1 MQKLLLVCG
10 VFLGMLILSL
20 FVYASSNKT
29 TGIVLIDETPMPE
42 LSEEQKSKGYVVFI
56 RNYLDLVYPASIPQ
70 KDEIKTDL
78 ESFATPG
85 EFEPITFSIRS
96 LRELKGLKVIVSDLT
111 NAEGLS
117 IKGKNIDV
125 RVVSCLNKIF
135 EHSTP
140 CILSVPAYLSSFDTI
155 DIPQNI
161 STRFWLTV
169 KIPSDQ
175 SPGVYQG
182 RIKIMVRKAE
192 PTTLNIKL
200 QVLPFQL
207 LDPKGI
213 SWGVYYIVQYKS
225 YSQILREL
233 KDMKEHSMTSVGLY
247 SGPGKLFGERL
258 ENYVSCERDEIIL
271 NLPDGSSRDSW
282 FMWFVKTYK
291 ELGFS
296 EPICTIDEP
305 AKFYVLSKYPLES
318 DKFAILYKAT
328 MKAITSEIKRRDWP
342 EIIWELVDE
351 AQTDEQIAE
360 AKRLAKL
367 HNEIKIPVLI
377 TGWGR
382 LLQEVGPYANYLNY
396 NGRLPDEEEIL
407 NAHQNGKIIWYY
419 NNDESGCQPE
429 IMRYGAGF
437 LLWKSKVDGMFN
449 WEYSG
454 VAKGSFY
461 DDLDGRDF
469 IASYY
474 PPEGH
479 RTGGPTPGWEAFREG
494 VDDYKYLFTLSEV
507 IKQAKNSVNQEVRI
521 KAIKVEEQF
530 HQLIDTIFS
539 HHNLRNSAHWRN
551 KKTLSDGQEAFQG
564 PLKIGNG
571 WNFKSYQ
578 DTRWRIAQFIMQ
590 LKDCMDQDQ

>member
-1 MQKLLLVCG
+1 MQKLILVCG
-10 VFLGMLILSL
+10 VFFGMVILNLS
-20 FVYASSNKT
+20 VYAASNKT

-56 RNYLDLVYPASIPQ
+56 RNYLDLVYPASIPK
-70 KDEIKTDL
+70 KDELRTAL

-96 LRELKGLKVIVSDLT
+96 LRELKGLKVIVSDLI
-111 NAEGLS
+111 NADGQR
-117 IKGKNIDV
+117 IKKKNIDV

-140 CILSVPAYLSSFDTI
+140 CILSVPAYLSSFNMI

-161 STRFWLTV
+161 TTRFWLTT
-169 KIPSDQ
+169 KIPPDQ
-175 SPGVYQG
+175 PAGIYQG
-182 RIKIMVRKAE
+182 DIKIMMNEAE
-192 PTTLNIKL
+192 PTTINIRL
-200 QVLPFQL
+200 QVLPFRL
-207 LDPKGI
+207 LEPKGI

-225 YSQILREL
+225 YSQIIREL
-233 KDMKEHSMTSVGLY
+233 KDMKEHGMTSVGLY
-247 SGPGKLFGERL
+247 SGPSKLFGERL
-258 ENYVSCERDEIIL
+258 ENYISYNKKKVRL
-271 NLPDGSSRDSW
+271 NFPDGFSKDSW
-282 FMWFVKTYK
+282 FIWFVKAYK
-291 ELGFS
+291 KLGFS

-305 AKFYVLSKYPLES
+305 AKFYVLSKYPLGS
-318 DKFAILYKAT
+318 DKFATLYKAT
-328 MKAITSEIKRRDWP
+328 MKAFTSEIKRRGWP

-360 AKRLAKL
+360 AKRLTKL
-367 HNEIKIPVLI
+367 HNEIKIPALI

-396 NGRLPDEEEIL
+396 NGRLPKEEEIL
-407 NAHQNGKIIWYY
+407 NAHQKGKKVWYY

-437 LLWKSKVDGMFN
+437 LLWKSKADGMFN

-474 PPEGH
+474 PPDGK
-479 RTGGPTPGWEAFREG
+479 RTGGPTPGWEGFREG

-507 IKQAKNSVNQEVRI
+507 IKQAKNSMNQEVRT
-521 KAIKVEEQF
+521 KTIKVEEQF
-530 HQLIDTIFS
+530 HQLIDTIYF
-539 HHNLRNSAHWRN
+539 HHNLRNSAHWRS
-551 KKTLSDGQEAFQG
+551 KKTLLDGQESFHG
-564 PLKIGNG
+564 PLKIENG
-571 WNFKSYQ
+571 WNFESYQ
-578 DTRWRIAQFIMQ
+578 DARWRIAQLIMQ
-590 LKDCMDQDQ
+590 LKDYMYQGQ